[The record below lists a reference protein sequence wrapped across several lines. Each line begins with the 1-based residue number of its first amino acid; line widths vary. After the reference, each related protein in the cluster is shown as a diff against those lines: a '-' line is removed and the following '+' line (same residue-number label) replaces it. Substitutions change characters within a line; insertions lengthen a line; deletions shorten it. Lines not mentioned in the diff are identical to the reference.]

1 MKPFKENYQHR
12 FAMIQDE
19 LKALREFI
27 HSSSELQAKFGE
39 PSSYSDM
46 ALTHLNNIDVACNLE
61 DSECLRWK
69 PYTSNDEIG
78 KIKKYSVEVTRTAYQ
93 GRVFEIEAETI
104 EEAEAL
110 ALELAIDEVFD
121 EDFDAD
127 YDVYQSTEIN
137 N

>member
-1 MKPFKENYQHR
+1 MKQFKENYQHR

-39 PSSYSDM
+39 PSSYSDT
-46 ALTHLNNIDVACNLE
+46 ALTHLNNIEVACDLE
-61 DSECLRWK
+61 DSESLRWK
-69 PYTSNDEIG
+69 PYT
-78 KIKKYSVEVTRTAYQ
+78 KAKKKYEVDITRTAHQ
-93 GRVFEIEAETI
+93 GKVFIVEAETK

-110 ALELAIDEVFD
+110 ALELALYDDFE
-121 EDFDAD
+121 EDFHVDFK
-127 YDVYQSTEIN
+127 VFTTQEIN